1 VKIDLIQPDSA
12 DKWAAAR
19 RLVEEY
25 AASLHLDLGFQNFA
39 WEVNNLA
46 REYGPPD
53 GAFLLAEHDGEALGC
68 VGLRRFSDGA
78 CEMKR
83 LYVVPASRGHG
94 VGRALAEGIVA
105 QGRRLGYK
113 RMLLDTLEFMR
124 NAQALYVSLGFE
136 PTRAYRF
143 NPIPGSSFLE
153 LKL

>member
-1 VKIDLIQPDSA
+1 MKIGLIQPDSV
-12 DKWAAAR
+12 DQWAAAR

-25 AASLHLDLGFQNFA
+25 AASLHLDLGFQNFER
-39 WEVNNLA
+39 EVCNLTS
-46 REYGPPD
+46 EYGPPD
-53 GAFLLAEHDGEALGC
+53 GAFLLAEHDCAVVGC
-68 VGLRRFSDGA
+68 VALRKFSEGV

-113 RMLLDTLEFMR
+113 RMLLDTLEFMKEAR
-124 NAQALYVSLGFE
+124 SLYASLGFQSTA
-136 PTRAYRF
+136 PYRF
-143 NPIPGSSFLE
+143 NPIPGSSFFE